1 MHNHRTFH
9 FGVQFSVLL
18 KQRVGNDVARHRSQ
32 PRGLVDNRQPWVVV
46 DNGYA
51 KVGDLLMRVRV
62 NVEPLHHKGEYRQ
75 AFAATSRIERAVVSN
90 LGSRRF
96 PPPKLSHAS
105 RREVVSE
112 GVLQQARSGT
122 FAGAGRGHALCC
134 WLEDVQ
140 EVAAFATGITHHKQL
155 KQTPLQMIGA
165 RAAQLF
171 HLGNLLLGIGNF
183 GSHGQRG
190 YGLCGGSASTL

>member
-1 MHNHRTFH
+1 MRI
-9 FGVQFSVLL
+9 
-18 KQRVGNDVARHRSQ
+18 RVDV
-32 PRGLVDNRQPWVVV
+32 
-46 DNGYA
+46 
-51 KVGDLLMRVRV
+51 K
-62 NVEPLHHKGEYRQ
+62 PLHHKSEDWQ
-75 AFAATSRIERAVVSN
+75 TFAAASRIECAVVAN

-96 PPPKLSHAS
+96 SPPKLSHAA

-122 FAGAGRGHALCC
+122 FAGAGRWHALCC

-155 KQTPLQMIGA
+155 KQTLLQMIGA

-171 HLGNLLLGIGNF
+171 HLGNLLLGVGNF
-183 GSHGQRG
+183 GSNGQRC